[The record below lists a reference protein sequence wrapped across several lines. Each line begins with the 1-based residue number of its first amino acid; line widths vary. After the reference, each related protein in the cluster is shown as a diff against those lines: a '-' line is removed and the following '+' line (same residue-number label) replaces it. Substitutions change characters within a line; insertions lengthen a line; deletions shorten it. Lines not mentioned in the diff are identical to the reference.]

1 MFVPVAHGKRL
12 TLSLQIAPVVPE
24 YVMADPVRLRQVL
37 VNLLGNALKFTQAG
51 DVRVQVDSTATDGRH
66 RLSVAVA
73 DTGAGLSPEQQIAIF
88 QPFTQIDL
96 GHVKA
101 QGGTGLG
108 LTITAE
114 LVSLMGGQL
123 KLESTPGEGSVF
135 VVDIPVTV
143 VDATAMPASIPPPP
157 TVRRTDT
164 PRVVLVEDNPV
175 NQLVA
180 SEMLMSLG
188 CTVRVANSGQES
200 LRAMADEPFDLVF
213 MDCQMPEM
221 DGFEATRRWRLD
233 EALRGSARL
242 PVVALTAN
250 AILGDRED
258 CLAAGM
264 DDYLPKPV
272 SREQLA
278 VALKRD
284 VAETDPLTA

>member
-1 MFVPVAHGKRL
+1 
-12 TLSLQIAPVVPE
+12 
-24 YVMADPVRLRQVL
+24 
-37 VNLLGNALKFTQAG
+37 
-51 DVRVQVDSTATDGRH
+51 
-66 RLSVAVA
+66 
-73 DTGAGLSPEQQIAIF
+73 
-88 QPFTQIDL
+88 
-96 GHVKA
+96 
-101 QGGTGLG
+101 
-108 LTITAE
+108 
-114 LVSLMGGQL
+114 
-123 KLESTPGEGSVF
+123 
-135 VVDIPVTV
+135 VDIPVTV

-164 PRVVLVEDNPV
+164 PRVLLVEDNPV

-278 VALKRD
+278 VALKRY